1 MRGKG
6 DRMLLW
12 VSVRYQWSES
22 GKQQY
27 ARDLLLL
34 QNFKRILKLLGS
46 MLSVLVSVLGGI
58 GKAIPGRF
66 IGDDRNGVEM

>member
-34 QNFKRILKLLGS
+34 QNFRKNIEAAREYVIRACFSSWWDWKGGS
-46 MLSVLVSVLGGI
+46 R
-58 GKAIPGRF
+58 PFYWR
-66 IGDDRNGVEM
+66 